1 MYTGEYIPSKILAH
15 PAQVAA
21 VKRMLESKGAH
32 RSVGSVEA
40 SDNVKHGEIVVY
52 DSRKKCYMH
61 FPFRG

>member
-1 MYTGEYIPSKILAH
+1 MH